1 MIDVP
6 TISLHRGSTSVTL
19 SNVDDDGSFLLTQ
32 GANGLGWGPHEIAT
46 AALAG
51 GGSVVRHRRLA
62 EAEVMLPIL
71 LGARDFYQRRM
82 DRRTLE
88 QLCDGEVEIRI
99 THGDGW
105 FRSRMGYLKDGLEG
119 SYGSGE
125 DSHDGQQIV
134 LSFLCPDPWW
144 YGSEKGFVQKVEAG
158 RKPFITSFDGP
169 ATIPFFPVVLASST
183 VAGAY
188 QLQIAGDAPAWPVW
202 EIHGPGEDLLIESV
216 DTGDRIFIEGEF
228 GEVVTVDTRQGDI
241 YSETYSQGELWDRVS
256 LDSVLFP
263 LKPGNNSVK
272 VTMVNA
278 RPDSEVRLR
287 YREVFRAGH

>member
-6 TISLHRGSTSVTL
+6 TISLHRGNVSVTL
-19 SNVDDDGSFLLTQ
+19 SNVDDDSSFLLTQ
-32 GANGLGWGPHEIAT
+32 GATGLGWGPIELT
-46 AALAG
+46 TDALAG
-51 GGSVVRHRRLA
+51 GGSVLRHRRLA
-62 EAEVMLPIL
+62 EAEVMIPML
-71 LGARDFYQRRM
+71 LGSRDFYQRRM

-88 QLCDGEVEIRI
+88 ELCDGEVEIRV
-99 THGDGW
+99 THKDGW
-105 FRSRMGYLKDGLEG
+105 HRSRSGYLKDGLEG
-119 SYGSGE
+119 SYDSGE
-125 DSHDGQQIV
+125 DSHDGQALV
-134 LSFLCPDPWW
+134 LTFACFDPWW
-144 YGSEKGFVQKVEAG
+144 YGAEKGFAQKVEAG
-158 RKPFITSFDGP
+158 RKPFITSFDGA

-202 EIHGPGEDLLIESV
+202 EIHGPGEDLLIESM
-216 DTGDRIFIEGEF
+216 DTGERIFIEGTF
-228 GEVVTVDTRQGDI
+228 GEVVTVDTRLGDI

-263 LKPGNNSVK
+263 LKPGNNSIK

-278 RPDSEVRLR
+278 RPNSEVRLR